1 MTSLNETHDPS
12 RRCVVDAANDAQCD
26 FPIQNLPF
34 GIFSVG
40 GGSPS
45 AGVAIGDQIINLA
58 ILLEKGALTGDAEV
72 AAQAAC
78 SGTTLNALMALG
90 NAPASALRARLVSL
104 LDADSAS
111 DFDITE
117 ALVPMKDA
125 ELHLPASVGDFTDF
139 LTSRHHFSRM
149 RDNAPLALNFM
160 SLPIAY
166 HSRASSIRL
175 DGDIVRPR
183 VQTVEDDVVSFAP
196 TTKCDFE
203 LEVGAYIGRE
213 NQLGAPIAVDDA
225 DSHIFGFC
233 LVNDW
238 SLRDTQRFEGAPLG
252 PFLSK
257 SFSTTISP
265 WIVTEEAMRPF
276 RTAMEPR
283 RTGEP
288 APLPHL
294 ASEVAQDSGALDIT
308 LEATIQTAAMRADN
322 IPAERITLTNLK
334 HLYWSFSQMV
344 THHTSNGCNLRP
356 GDLLASGTASGA
368 ADDSCACFAE
378 MTVRGT
384 KPITLSNGESR
395 SFMEDG
401 DSLTISGVAL
411 REGCARVGFGSATG
425 TLVANTEV

>member
-1 MTSLNETHDPS
+1 MSLNKTHDSS
-12 RRCVVDAANDAQCD
+12 RQCVVNAANDAQCD

-34 GIFSVG
+34 GIFSVNG
-40 GGSPS
+40 SSPS
-45 AGVAIGDQIINLA
+45 AGVAIGDQIIDLA
-58 ILLEKGALTGDAEV
+58 VLLENNALSGEAEV

-78 SGTTLNALMALG
+78 SGPTLNALMALG
-90 NAPASALRARLVSL
+90 NAPASALREQLFDL

-111 DFDITE
+111 DFDIIN
-117 ALVPMKDA
+117 ALVPMQDA
-125 ELHLPASVGDFTDF
+125 DLHLPANIGDFTDF

-149 RDNAPLALNFM
+149 RDKAPLALNFM

-175 DGDIVRPR
+175 DGDITRPR
-183 VQTVEDDVVSFAP
+183 VQTVEDDIVSFAP

-203 LEVGAYIGRE
+203 LEVGAYIGCG
-213 NQLGAPIAVDDA
+213 NQLGAPIAVENADA
-225 DSHIFGFC
+225 HIFGFC

-265 WIVTEEAMRPF
+265 WIVTEEAIRPF
-276 RTAMEPR
+276 RTTMEPR
-283 RTGEP
+283 HSNEP

-294 ASEVAQDSGALDIT
+294 ASQIAQDTGALDIT
-308 LEATIQTAAMRADN
+308 LEATIQTAAMRAEN
-322 IPAERITLTNLK
+322 VPAERITLTNLK

-344 THHTSNGCNLRP
+344 THHSSNGCNLRT

-368 ADDSCACFAE
+368 TDDSCACFAE

-384 KPITLSNGESR
+384 RPITLKNGESR
-395 SFMEDG
+395 GFLEDG

-411 REGCARVGFGSATG
+411 RDGCARVGFGSATG
-425 TLVANTEV
+425 TLVKNAEI